1 MGRLIFRWFLLSGLM
16 LIFSSAYAHSSSE
29 DRTTPPVNTTPVK
42 MPVPYLSVFSRYR
55 PYQEQPL
62 LPWQEANDKAGEIG
76 GWRFYAREGKQPE
89 KEVKPTEAKPAETI
103 RPATPAMNIQQRHQ
117 HGSTP

>member
-1 MGRLIFRWFLLSGLM
+1 M

-29 DRTTPPVNTTPVK
+29 DRTTPPVNTTPAK
-42 MPVPYLSVFSRYR
+42 ITVPYLSVFARYL

-76 GWRFYAREGKQPE
+76 GWRFYAREGKQSEKDDKPPE
-89 KEVKPTEAKPAETI
+89 PKPAETKP
-103 RPATPAMNIQQRHQ
+103 PATPAMNNQQHHQ